1 MSMDAENGPE
11 QIFTTVWEMLAWKK
25 KTKHST
31 LLYKEMF
38 FKTLK
43 IKLYIL
49 YIINKMGI
57 YLLMKSDV

>member
-1 MSMDAENGPE
+1 M
-11 QIFTTVWEMLAWKK
+11 KK

-57 YLLMKSDV
+57 YLLIKSDV